1 MLVTGKEIL
10 EVAKKQGFAVPAF
23 NAGSGQLLNAV
34 MDACEEAQSPV
45 MIAIHPDELSFLTDS
60 FVSQVKYLANHSK
73 LPVCIHLDHGAS
85 FEQVIHAIQLG
96 FTSVMIDA
104 SHLPYEENI
113 TISQK
118 VVEAAH
124 AVGVSVEAELGT
136 IGDTGNTV
144 EGGVSEVIYTDPKV
158 AQDFIEKT
166 GVDSLAVAIGTAHGI
181 YPKNVE
187 PKLRLDILEEIESL
201 TDLPLVLHGGSSN
214 PDEEISKA
222 VTMGVNKINIS
233 SDIKIVFANK
243 LREVLNAGNTEIR
256 EPNVLF
262 PSCMEETKRVALEKI
277 RLFKSEN
284 KAQYYFES
292 EVTDVKEPVGV

>member
-10 EVAKKQGFAVPAF
+10 AVAKEQGFAVPAF

-34 MDACEEAQSPV
+34 MEACEEAQSPV

-60 FVSQVKYLANHSK
+60 FVSQVKDLANHST

-104 SHLPYEENI
+104 SHLPYEENVA
-113 TISQK
+113 ISQK

-144 EGGVSEVIYTDPKV
+144 EGGVSEVIYTDPAV

-181 YPKNVE
+181 YPKDVE

-214 PDEEISKA
+214 PDDEISKA

-233 SDIKIVFANK
+233 SDIKIVFAEK

-262 PSCMEETKRVALEKI
+262 PPCMAETKRVALEKI
-277 RLFKSEN
+277 NLFKSAD
-284 KAQYYFES
+284 KAKFYHTTTETR
-292 EVTDVKEPVGV
+292 ETVTV